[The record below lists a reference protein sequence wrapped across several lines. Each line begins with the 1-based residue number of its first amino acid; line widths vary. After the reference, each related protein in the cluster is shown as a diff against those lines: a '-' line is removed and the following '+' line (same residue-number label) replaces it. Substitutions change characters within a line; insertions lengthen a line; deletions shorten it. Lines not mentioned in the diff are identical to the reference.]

1 MASLTNV
8 SGEPLELALQQG
20 EIAKRLIDPGE
31 TVDISDYILAGY
43 AWPAATWR
51 VDGTD
56 VVTLQG
62 DVYLPPPEPAP
73 AVVDAPLPDTSEE

>member
-31 TVDISDYILAGY
+31 TVDISDYILAGTRGRQRRGGST
-43 AWPAATWR
+43 APTW
-51 VDGTD
+51 
-56 VVTLQG
+56 
-62 DVYLPPPEPAP
+62 
-73 AVVDAPLPDTSEE
+73 